1 MAGIKEDDSY
11 VPSSDGSEEDDD
23 SEDKTLRA
31 VAQAWDFQ
39 EGTHNPGE
47 VAPADVARVA
57 AAAAAIA
64 PDVAQPATCCPTC
77 YGHGR

>member
-1 MAGIKEDDSY
+1 MSLYIVVLMTGTKEDDSY
-11 VPSSDGSEEDDD
+11 VPPSDGSEEEDD

-31 VAQAWDFQ
+31 VAQAWGFQ
-39 EGTHNPGE
+39 EGTHSLGE

-64 PDVAQPATCCPTC
+64 PNVA
-77 YGHGR
+77 